1 MLKES
6 MIITWN
12 KENIMGRY
20 DILLGKKPKK
30 SSIPEEEAQRL
41 GQAMTLPAFHQE
53 VGRDGWYR
61 DDPESIVSD
70 HDRVVRAR
78 RAEDKALKCLEIADR
93 LLPKLSKFSIEN
105 QAADFMFL
113 SDRIIDLTL
122 RRVKNNNKK
131 RKKHN

>member
-1 MLKES
+1 

-30 SSIPEEEAQRL
+30 SSI
-41 GQAMTLPAFHQE
+41 PAFHQE